1 MLKRF
6 AWLLGVVV
14 LMAIGLL
21 VACSNKYNPSQDGLV
36 LLGSQGSGLIE
47 TFTFSLNSGTI
58 FSIENS
64 PIDTSQETC
73 VLNGLP
79 SSIVM
84 DPAGA
89 YAYTIIN
96 SSDTCPGSTTG
107 IMAFKVNSDGT
118 LTAVGSLTNDPN
130 PVALAMDSS
139 GKFLFVAEGTAGV
152 VNSYSLSSGSLTLVP
167 GTFTLPPTIQPPNFV
182 ALAATPT
189 VLPPLQNGVQVAV
202 CSSPGNNP
210 PTNEFLYAVDSVN
223 YLVWE
228 FQVNMSTGALGNPP
242 GKTALAS
249 FPTDQVPAGVT
260 VDPCDRFVYASN
272 SLSNDVSAYTIC
284 SQASLPNCPN
294 ADGTLLPVTH
304 SPFSA
309 TGNVNEPGPLLVD
322 PFGNYLY
329 VLNTRSAT
337 ISILKISPVSGSL
350 TAGVPAT
357 VSTGQYPSA
366 MAIRADDNW
375 LFVSNFSS
383 GTISEFAIIPATGGL
398 SGFSAVITDN
408 WPTGIAVK

>member
-14 LMAIGLL
+14 LVAIGLL

-36 LLGSQGSGLIE
+36 LVGSQGSGLIE
-47 TFTFSLNSGTI
+47 TFTFSLNTGTI

-79 SSIVM
+79 SSIVL

-89 YAYTIIN
+89 YAYTIVN
-96 SSDTCPGSTTG
+96 KSSVCPGSATG
-107 IMAFKVNSDGT
+107 ILAFKVNSDGT
-118 LTAVGSLTNDPN
+118 LTKGSLTNDPN
-130 PVALAMDSS
+130 PVALAMDST
-139 GKFLFVAEGTAGV
+139 GKYLFVAEGSG
-152 VNSYSLSSGSLTLVP
+152 VNSYALSNGSLTLVP
-167 GTFTLPPTIQPPNFV
+167 GTYTLPPTIQPANLV
-182 ALAATPT
+182 ALAVTPT

-228 FQVNMSTGALGNPP
+228 FQVDMSTGALGNPT
-242 GKTALAS
+242 GQTAAPS
-249 FPTDQVPAGVT
+249 FSTDQVPIGVT
-260 VDPCDRFVYASN
+260 VDPCDRFVYVADSYTN
-272 SLSNDVSAYTIC
+272 KVSAYTIC
-284 SQASLPNCPN
+284 SQASLPKCPN
-294 ADGTLLPVTH
+294 ADGTLLPVAN
-304 SPFSA
+304 SPFSLSGSA
-309 TGNVNEPGPLLVD
+309 NQPGPLLTD

-329 VLNTRSAT
+329 VLNTRSGT
-337 ISILKISPVSGSL
+337 ISVLRISPVSGSL
-350 TAGVPAT
+350 TPGVPAQ

-375 LFVSNFSS
+375 LFVSNFQS
-383 GTISEFAIIPATGGL
+383 GTITEFAIIPATGGL
-398 SGFSAVITDN
+398 TGLPAVITDN